1 MNEGAWVLAMQKKA
15 KFLPK
20 KKGYLNN
27 NGATMIVAIIVI
39 AILMIMTFS
48 LMLVTYTL
56 YASSNK
62 KAASERNSTAA
73 NSLSLAIEKEL
84 TSDDAIDNS
93 WLWKY
98 LRCNLLQDT
107 TWPYYDPDYT
117 GHTEEEAFRY
127 FKLKYNNNYPI
138 KGINIDG
145 FPGEVRLCMYWM
157 PPTDVDYNG
166 KELSSLSI
174 SERSNIELCIEIIC
188 DTGSQSYTVKDTYE
202 IAISELMMEIDSDQ
216 QMKKKLDAFK
226 NDKNKNL
233 YNPMK
238 LNINSMERWVIDHV
252 SRE

>member
-1 MNEGAWVLAMQKKA
+1 MLDRKRIILNKKSY
-15 KFLPK
+15 F
-20 KKGYLNN
+20 NN
-27 NGATMIVAIIVI
+27 NGATMIVAIIII

-73 NSLSLAIEKEL
+73 NSLSLALEKEL
-84 TSDDAIDNS
+84 TDSEAIDNS

-98 LRCNLLQDT
+98 LRCNLLQKD
-107 TWPYYDPDYT
+107 TWPYYDSEYT
-117 GHTEEEAFRY
+117 GHTEEDAFRY

-138 KGINIDG
+138 NHIDIDG
-145 FPGEVRLCMYWM
+145 FPGEVTLCMYWT
-157 PPTDVDYNG
+157 PPEDVSYNG
-166 KELSSLSI
+166 RDISSLTI
-174 SERSNIELCIEIIC
+174 SERSNIELTIEIIC
-188 DTGSQSYTVKDTYE
+188 DTGSQSYTVKDIYE
-202 IAISELMMEIDSDQ
+202 VNISELMAEIDSDQ

-233 YNPMK
+233 YNPMH
-238 LNINSMERWVIDHV
+238 LEINSMERWTFNHI